1 VADLSPASL
10 SRDGSTIPSCP
21 GTLPSAPVTAVRNI
35 VKLGA
40 SMSKRFRS
48 LRDGSCY
55 NPRMTLM
62 TATYEL
68 QERLKPE
75 HFRSLGE
82 FSNTYGLQKFR
93 YDEKKNLLHFDYD
106 ASRLTD
112 NVVESV
118 LRQARIPVLR
128 KLEPARQ

>member
-1 VADLSPASL
+1 MEAPDPTAPQDVAKL
-10 SRDGSTIPSCP
+10 RE
-21 GTLPSAPVTAVRNI
+21 PVTAVENVLNLAPASI
-35 VKLGA
+35 HKTFGSLG
-40 SMSKRFRS
+40 
-48 LRDGSCY
+48 DGSCY

>member
-1 VADLSPASL
+1 MRSCATRSSFSPCTFTRGFVHL
-10 SRDGSTIPSCP
+10 DK
-21 GTLPSAPVTAVRNI
+21 APAIIR
-35 VKLGA
+35 
-40 SMSKRFRS
+40 
-48 LRDGSCY
+48 
-55 NPRMTLM
+55 RMTLM

-75 HFRSLGE
+75 HFRALGE

-128 KLEPARQ
+128 RLEPAPQ